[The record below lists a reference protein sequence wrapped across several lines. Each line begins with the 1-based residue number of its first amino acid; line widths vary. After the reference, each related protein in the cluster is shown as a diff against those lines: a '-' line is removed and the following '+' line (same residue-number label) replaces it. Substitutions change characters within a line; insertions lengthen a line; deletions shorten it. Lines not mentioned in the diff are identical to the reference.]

1 MVRITQIIILIG
13 VLSISANGSCAD
25 IYRYTAEDGSVC
37 FTNAPGKKNAVLHL
51 RDTPSLRKKSSQ
63 ETAQIRKSSTSP
75 AKSVQARAGSPSPKI
90 SMLPVDGLIT
100 SPPGF
105 RPDPFSGETKYHNG
119 IDIAVPQGT
128 PVRPV
133 SSGIVTYSGVRNGY
147 GNIVIVDHED
157 GLVTLYAHN
166 SQNMVS
172 TGEKVGLNT
181 VIALTGSTGRS
192 TGPHLHF
199 EAWRL
204 GENVT
209 PLYLPDSW
217 GARRLANLPAR
228 RSKIY
233 AVRKVVMDDGTV
245 LLTNLPLQHP

>member
-1 MVRITQIIILIG
+1 MIRIAQIIMLIG
-13 VLSISANGSCAD
+13 TLLIVAKESSSD
-25 IYRYTAEDGSVC
+25 VYRYTSEDGTDC
-37 FTNAPGKKNAVLHL
+37 FTDAPGKKNAVLHL

-63 ETAQIRKSSTSP
+63 ETAQLRKSLTSP
-75 AKSVQARAGSPSPKI
+75 AKSVQARTGSPLPKF
-90 SMLPVDGLIT
+90 SMLPVNGLIT

-105 RPDPFSGETKYHNG
+105 RPDPFTGQTKNHNG

-209 PLYLPDSW
+209 PLYLPESW
-217 GARRLANLPAR
+217 GARRFANLPAR

-233 AVRKVVMDDGTV
+233 AVRKFVMDDGTI
-245 LLTNLPLQHP
+245 LLTNLPLHHP